1 MRASN
6 LDHLVVVAPTL
17 AAGAQYVEERL
28 GVVMQ
33 PGGKHPRM
41 GTHNLLL
48 RLGDCYLEVIA
59 PDPDAPAPTRPRWFG
74 LDDLEPRTAPCL
86 AHWVARTQRL
96 DRADASLTQTFGTI
110 ESMSRGTLS
119 WQISIHAD
127 GHLPLGGMLPSLI
140 DWGDAQHPA
149 LHLIDRGC
157 RLQRLEIAHP
167 DPASIRQQLDAI
179 GFSGPIA
186 CMAAAHPG
194 LLARIET
201 PNGLKTLCCAAS
213 P

>member
-1 MRASN
+1 MRRAS

-17 AAGAQYVEERL
+17 AAGALYVEERL
-28 GVVMQ
+28 GVAMQ

-149 LHLIDRGC
+149 RGLTDRGC
-157 RLQRLEIAHP
+157 QLQRLELRHP
-167 DPASIRQQLDAI
+167 DPALLRQQLEAI
-179 GFSGPIA
+179 GFSGPVAVI
-186 CMAAAHPG
+186 PGDGSG
-194 LLARIET
+194 LLACIET
-201 PNGLKTLCCAAS
+201 PRGPKTL
-213 P
+213 